1 MSDVASCG
9 LSCIIPAYNEAP
21 RIGAVLA
28 AVLEHPLIDEVVVV
42 DDGSSDGTAE
52 VAEAAGQGHA
62 RLRVLRQPQNAGKTR
77 AVARGI
83 AEARGGHVLLLDSDL
98 IGLDA
103 GQISALAEPVL
114 SGRAGAAISLR
125 RNAPLLWR
133 LIGIDYISGER
144 VMPRAVLAA
153 QLDALQALP
162 RFGLEVFMNRLWIE
176 AGLRVAVV
184 RWPEVESPWKH
195 DKRGGRIA
203 GLRADLAMMG
213 DIFRTVP
220 PLETV
225 RQVLALRARR
235 VS

>member
-1 MSDVASCG
+1 MTACR

-21 RIGAVLA
+21 RIAAVLGAVLD
-28 AVLEHPLIDEVVVV
+28 HPLIDEVVVV
-42 DDGSSDGTAE
+42 DDGSGDGTAE
-52 VAEAAGQGHA
+52 VAEAAGQGHS
-62 RLRVLRQPQNAGKTR
+62 RLRVLRQPDNGGKTR

-83 AEARGGHVLLLDSDL
+83 AEARGTHVLLLDSDL

-103 GQISALAEPVL
+103 GQISALAAPVL
-114 SGRAGAAISLR
+114 EGRAGAAISLR

-133 LIGIDYISGER
+133 MIGIDYISGER
-144 VMPRAVLAA
+144 VMPRDVLAA
-153 QLDALQALP
+153 QVETLLALP

-184 RWPEVESPWKH
+184 RWPGVESPWKH

-220 PLETV
+220 PAETI
-225 RQVLALRARR
+225 RQVLALRAAR
-235 VS
+235 VF